1 MNQSKDELKQFYSH
15 ALKWACRSVFVVL
28 AMLMTY
34 IVTRESYNFVH
45 WVPHH
50 FLREIGIPYQVVLWS
65 ERNADL
71 FLHFLGAMALTLL
84 IYGARFKV
92 FIAHSWYIFV
102 FVSFIC
108 LATEVFQLVIARGFE
123 SSDLLLGILGSF
135 MAYSTINK
143 KN

>member
-34 IVTRESYNFVH
+34 IVTRESYNFAH

-92 FIAHSWYIFV
+92 FIAP
-102 FVSFIC
+102 
-108 LATEVFQLVIARGFE
+108 RGFE